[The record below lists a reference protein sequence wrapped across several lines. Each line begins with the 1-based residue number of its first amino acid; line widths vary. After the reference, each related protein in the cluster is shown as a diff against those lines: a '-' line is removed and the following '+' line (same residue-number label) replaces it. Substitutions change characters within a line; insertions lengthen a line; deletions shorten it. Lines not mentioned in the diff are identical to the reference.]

1 MIDKTGCL
9 QGTVGVQ
16 DPLTSLQSW
25 RIWIGACGSDANF
38 FNTFAVAPT
47 APIRSAFLLRWTT
60 VPWGLVPSGKSQTIF
75 VSAFVFAVTSSQRF
89 SDVTHALSIPQ
100 EGTSPRLI
108 FPVKAQ
114 DMELAVELTSPR
126 SYSNA
131 FLIRARGQSV
141 MERLV

>member
-47 APIRSAFLLRWTT
+47 APSK
-60 VPWGLVPSGKSQTIF
+60 V
-75 VSAFVFAVTSSQRF
+75 
-89 SDVTHALSIPQ
+89 SIPVAMDNGSM
-100 EGTSPRLI
+100 GTR
-108 FPVKAQ
+108 
-114 DMELAVELTSPR
+114 AVRKESDDLCLSFCICGDFQPT
-126 SYSNA
+126 
-131 FLIRARGQSV
+131 I
-141 MERLV
+141 